1 MAWYSLFPADL
12 IYVENWIARLFVCLP
27 CCAVVPMPF
36 GTCALIVFL
45 SQLVLGLITIAP
57 WATLIIFDLAL
68 YVWRMLTYELPMIGG
83 RARGRQRPRAP
94 SLNERPNGQRRAFV
108 LASYEATGAEK
119 EENNGL
125 KRR

>member
-12 IYVENWIARLFVCLP
+12 IYVENWIARLF
-27 CCAVVPMPF
+27 
-36 GTCALIVFL
+36 
-45 SQLVLGLITIAP
+45 LVLGLITIAP
-57 WATLIIFDLAL
+57 WATLIFFDVAL
-68 YVWRMLTYELPMIGG
+68 YIWRMLTYELPVIGG

-108 LASYEATGAEK
+108 LASYEAPGTEK

-125 KRR
+125 KGK

>member
-1 MAWYSLFPADL
+1 MLKTGSPDSL
-12 IYVENWIARLFVCLP
+12 YVIGVAQF
-27 CCAVVPMPF
+27 VPMSPKK
-36 GTCALIVFL
+36 CALTVFL

-57 WATLIIFDLAL
+57 WATLIIFDLTL
-68 YVWRMLTYELPMIGG
+68 YVWRMLTYELPVIGG

-119 EENNGL
+119 EDNDGL
-125 KRR
+125 KRG